1 MNGYQQSNG
10 HNWREVTQGQLG
22 INDFWDPNT
31 GLSFFSKL
39 GANFQVINAHEAVD
53 QPLSAIMAILHKTF
67 VYIFRFAMW
76 LWLNTRSWCWEKLRV

>member
-31 GLSFFSKL
+31 GLSCFSKL
-39 GANFQVINAHEAVD
+39 GAHFQVINAHEAVD
-53 QPLSAIMAILHKTF
+53 QPLERDYGDIEQDIC
-67 VYIFRFAMW
+67 VYFPI
-76 LWLNTRSWCWEKLRV
+76 SQCGCG

>member
-31 GLSFFSKL
+31 GLSCFSKL
-39 GANFQVINAHEAVD
+39 GAHFQVINAHEAVD
-53 QPLSAIMAILHKTF
+53 QPLERDYGDIAR
-67 VYIFRFAMW
+67 IFSDFAMW
-76 LWLNTRSWCWEKLRV
+76 LWLNTRRKATSLM